1 MKKLAYIK
9 SIIKSK
15 NNDKTYKKRGS
26 EMAETVLITAIMM
39 VLVVT
44 IFYPQMQSIVTTAMS
59 KIGTWLDELMAL
71 I

>member
-9 SIIKSK
+9 SIMKSK
-15 NNDKTYKKRGS
+15 NKISNKRGS
-26 EMAETVLITAIMM
+26 EMAETVLITAIML

-44 IFYPQMQSIVTTAMS
+44 IFYPQMQTILTNALTTIS
-59 KIGTWLDELMAL
+59 TWISETMAL

>member
-15 NNDKTYKKRGS
+15 NGVSNKRGS
-26 EMAETVLITAIMM
+26 EMAETVLITAIML

-44 IFYPQMQSIVTTAMS
+44 IFYPQMQTILTNALTTIS
-59 KIGTWLDELMAL
+59 TWISDTMAL

>member
-9 SIIKSK
+9 SIMKSK
-15 NNDKTYKKRGS
+15 NNVSNKRGS
-26 EMAETVLITAIMM
+26 EMAETVLITAIML

-44 IFYPQMQSIVTTAMS
+44 IFYPQMQTILTNALTTIS
-59 KIGTWLDELMAL
+59 TWISETMAL

>member
-9 SIIKSK
+9 SIMKSK
-15 NNDKTYKKRGS
+15 NNISNKRGS
-26 EMAETVLITAIMM
+26 EMAETVLITAIML

-44 IFYPQMQSIVTTAMS
+44 IFYPQMQTILTNALTTIS
-59 KIGTWLDELMAL
+59 TWISETMAL

>member
-15 NNDKTYKKRGS
+15 NKVSNKRGS
-26 EMAETVLITAIMM
+26 EMAETVLITAIML

-44 IFYPQMQSIVTTAMS
+44 IFYPQMQTILNSALTTIS
-59 KIGTWLDELMAL
+59 TWISETMAL

>member
-15 NNDKTYKKRGS
+15 NKINNKRGS
-26 EMAETVLITAIMM
+26 ELAETVLITSIMM

-44 IFYPQMQSIVTTAMS
+44 IFYPQMQTIFTSAMT
-59 KIGTWLDELMAL
+59 KLGTWLSETLAL

>member
-15 NNDKTYKKRGS
+15 NKLANKRGS

>member
-9 SIIKSK
+9 SIMKSK
-15 NNDKTYKKRGS
+15 NKVSNKRGS
-26 EMAETVLITAIMM
+26 EMAETVLITAIML

-44 IFYPQMQSIVTTAMS
+44 IFYPQMQTILNSALTTIS
-59 KIGTWLDELMAL
+59 TWISETMAL

>member
-15 NNDKTYKKRGS
+15 NETNGKRGS
-26 EMAETVLITAIMM
+26 ELAETVLITSIMM

-44 IFYPQMQSIVTTAMS
+44 IFYPQMQTIFTSAMT
-59 KIGTWLDELMAL
+59 KMGTWLDEMLAL